1 MITSYATGADF
12 WAANRAF
19 LETNPYLSVFFK
31 LDFPL
36 LVAADEVNYALRCEQ
51 DEKTLLALKVEPYN
65 LLWFGDAQCA
75 PELLDFILSGGYELK
90 NYLCESHLGDTL
102 AGLLQARCAVRYEEA
117 LAMDFMEATQETEPS
132 SPDVVRATEDDLD
145 EIFECAKRFVV
156 DCGLLDSISRERLKK
171 SLSAFR
177 LIRENGH
184 IASMA
189 SLSPGTDAD
198 MRVGYV
204 YTPNAYRGR
213 GYARKVV
220 NSLKNEILASGKI
233 ATLNVDR
240 KNPISNH
247 LYSSLGFKRV
257 FSQGEYRKC

>member
-1 MITSYATGADF
+1 
-12 WAANRAF
+12 
-19 LETNPYLSVFFK
+19 
-31 LDFPL
+31 
-36 LVAADEVNYALRCEQ
+36 
-51 DEKTLLALKVEPYN
+51 
-65 LLWFGDAQCA
+65 
-75 PELLDFILSGGYELK
+75 
-90 NYLCESHLGDTL
+90 
-102 AGLLQARCAVRYEEA
+102 
-117 LAMDFMEATQETEPS
+117 
-132 SPDVVRATEDDLD
+132 
-145 EIFECAKRFVV
+145 
-156 DCGLLDSISRERLKK
+156 
-171 SLSAFR
+171 
-177 LIRENGH
+177 
-184 IASMA
+184 MA

-198 MRVGYV
+198 MRIGYV

>member
-1 MITSYATGADF
+1 M
-12 WAANRAF
+12 
-19 LETNPYLSVFFK
+19 
-31 LDFPL
+31 
-36 LVAADEVNYALRCEQ
+36 
-51 DEKTLLALKVEPYN
+51 
-65 LLWFGDAQCA
+65 
-75 PELLDFILSGGYELK
+75 K

-102 AGLLQARCAVRYEEA
+102 AELLQARCAVRYEEA

-198 MRVGYV
+198 MRIGYV